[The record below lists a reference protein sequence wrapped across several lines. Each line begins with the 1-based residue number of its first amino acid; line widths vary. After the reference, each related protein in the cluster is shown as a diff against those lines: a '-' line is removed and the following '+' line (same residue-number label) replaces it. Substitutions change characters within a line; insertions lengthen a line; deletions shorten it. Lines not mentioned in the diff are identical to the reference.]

1 MNARVLELLQRPE
14 NISKEDISLLQN
26 EISKFP
32 YMQSI
37 RTLHLS
43 AIFNFDAENYQ
54 KELTK
59 TAAYTTDKKILYTFI
74 NKKKEEEKKELTKF
88 KKIVLVKTENE
99 VEKTIEKPVNIVE
112 VPEQNITENSSEN
125 LTETV
130 EKIEAEKP
138 VVTHPKSVVGDTELE
153 APILDKKENEFEVL
167 KELEILEIENQLLE
181 QEKSEQEQEKIAFK
195 TREEDLNFSKETVL
209 EHIDQSDDKEITS
222 VKPSDISFNG
232 FESFL
237 PNVKFTVP
245 STPKEEPK
253 SEPKAEISATIIEEK
268 PTEEE
273 TKPAEIPSE
282 KTPELN
288 ISEPEKTEIIEEN
301 TEIIEENTEMTI
313 EKEEPQVI
321 NTPILTE
328 EKEEIVE
335 EVHTDW
341 KPMNFVM
348 NPLDSMIQKPAVSQ
362 PKATEKPVEVKPEIA
377 TTEEKKMVE
386 EVAPIELKNEVLEE
400 VKIEE
405 KPIEKSILNT
415 SFLKANVQEKPVQAI
430 ENQAEKVSAEENNS
444 NVLGFVNT
452 WQSWLKIDRSG
463 IKTPENIPVKVIE
476 KKAEIID
483 KFIEEN
489 PKISQLKE
497 EVNFVVKEK
506 NDDISHLMTET
517 LAKLYTEQ
525 RLYTKAIKAYEILQ
539 NKHPERAE
547 DFKAKIQEIKDLKQG
562 K

>member
-88 KKIVLVKTENE
+88 KKIVLAKTEYE
-99 VEKTIEKPVNIVE
+99 VEKTIEEPVKIVE
-112 VPEQNITENSSEN
+112 VPEQNITEKFSEN

-130 EKIEAEKP
+130 EKIESEKP

-181 QEKSEQEQEKIAFK
+181 QEKAENAFR

-253 SEPKAEISATIIEEK
+253 SEPKDEISATIIEEK

-273 TKPAEIPSE
+273 TKSAEVPSE

-288 ISEPEKTEIIEEN
+288 ISVPEK

-313 EKEEPQVI
+313 EKEAPQEI
-321 NTPILTE
+321 NTPILKE

-335 EVHTDW
+335 EIHTDW

-362 PKATEKPVEVKPEIA
+362 PKPTEKPVEVKPEIA

-386 EVAPIELKNEVLEE
+386 EVAPIELKKEVLEE

-415 SFLKANVQEKPVQAI
+415 SFLKTNAQENPVQII
-430 ENQAEKVSAEENNS
+430 ENQTDKLSAEENNS
-444 NVLGFVNT
+444 NVPGFVNT

-539 NKHPERAE
+539 NKHPEKAE

>member
-88 KKIVLVKTENE
+88 KKIVLAKAENE
-99 VEKTIEKPVNIVE
+99 VEKTVEEPVNIVE
-112 VPEQNITENSSEN
+112 VPEQNITENPSEN

-153 APILDKKENEFEVL
+153 APILDKKENEFDVL

-181 QEKSEQEQEKIAFK
+181 QEKAEQENAEIAFK

-245 STPKEEPK
+245 STPKEELK
-253 SEPKAEISATIIEEK
+253 SEPEAEISATIIEEK
-268 PTEEE
+268 PTEEI
-273 TKPAEIPSE
+273 KSAEVPSE
-282 KTPELN
+282 KTPEWN
-288 ISEPEKTEIIEEN
+288 ISAPEK

-335 EVHTDW
+335 EIHTDW

-348 NPLDSMIQKPAVSQ
+348 NPLDSMIQKP
-362 PKATEKPVEVKPEIA
+362 VEVKPEIA
-377 TTEEKKMVE
+377 ITEEKKIVE
-386 EVAPIELKNEVLEE
+386 EVAPIELKKEVLEE
-400 VKIEE
+400 VKIAE
-405 KPIEKSILNT
+405 KPIGKSILNT
-415 SFLKANVQEKPVQAI
+415 SFLKNNAQENPVQAV
-430 ENQAEKVSAEENNS
+430 ETPVEKVSAEENNS
-444 NVLGFVNT
+444 NVPGFVNT

-497 EVNFVVKEK
+497 EVSFVVKEK

-517 LAKLYTEQ
+517 LAKRYSETKISINSNSSYSFSRRCPCLY
-525 RLYTKAIKAYEILQ
+525 
-539 NKHPERAE
+539 
-547 DFKAKIQEIKDLKQG
+547 
-562 K
+562 

>member
-1 MNARVLELLQRPE
+1 MNARVLELLQHPE
-14 NISKEDISLLQN
+14 NISREDISLLQN

-88 KKIVLVKTENE
+88 KKIVLAKTEYE
-99 VEKTIEKPVNIVE
+99 VEKTIEEPVNIVE

-138 VVTHPKSVVGDTELE
+138 VVTHPKSVVGDTEIE

-167 KELEILEIENQLLE
+167 KELEILEIENQLFE
-181 QEKSEQEQEKIAFK
+181 QEKAEEENIEIAFK

-273 TKPAEIPSE
+273 TKPAEVPSE

-288 ISEPEKTEIIEEN
+288 ISAPEKKEF
-301 TEIIEENTEMTI
+301 IEENTEMTI
-313 EKEEPQVI
+313 EKEAPQVI

-335 EVHTDW
+335 EIHTDW
-341 KPMNFVM
+341 KPMNFEM
-348 NPLDSMIQKPAVSQ
+348 NPLDSMIQKP
-362 PKATEKPVEVKPEIA
+362 VEVKPEIA
-377 TTEEKKMVE
+377 ITEEKKMVE
-386 EVAPIELKNEVLEE
+386 EVAPIELKKEVLEE

-415 SFLKANVQEKPVQAI
+415 SFLKANVQENPVQTI
-430 ENQAEKVSAEENNS
+430 ENQAEKLSAEENNS
-444 NVLGFVNT
+444 NVPGFVNT
-452 WQSWLKIDRSG
+452 WQSWLKIDRSMV
-463 IKTPENIPVKVIE
+463 KTPENIPVKVIE

-539 NKHPERAE
+539 NKHPEKAE
-547 DFKAKIQEIKDLKQG
+547 DFKAKIQKIKDLKQG

>member
-14 NISKEDISLLQN
+14 NISREDISLLQN

-88 KKIVLVKTENE
+88 KKIVLAKTEHE
-99 VEKTIEKPVNIVE
+99 VEKTIEEPVNIVE
-112 VPEQNITENSSEN
+112 VPEQNITENSTEN

-167 KELEILEIENQLLE
+167 KELEILEIESQLLE
-181 QEKSEQEQEKIAFK
+181 QEKAEEEKAENAFK

-253 SEPKAEISATIIEEK
+253 SELEAEIPTPIFEEK
-268 PTEEE
+268 PTEEKIKSE
-273 TKPAEIPSE
+273 EIPSE

-288 ISEPEKTEIIEEN
+288 ISAPEK

-321 NTPILTE
+321 NTPILKE

-335 EVHTDW
+335 EIHTDW

-377 TTEEKKMVE
+377 ITEEKKIVE
-386 EVAPIELKNEVLEE
+386 EVAPIELKKEVLEE
-400 VKIEE
+400 VIIEE
-405 KPIEKSILNT
+405 KPIGKSILNT
-415 SFLKANVQEKPVQAI
+415 SFLKANVQETSVQTI
-430 ENQAEKVSAEENNS
+430 ENQEEKLSEEENNS
-444 NVLGFVNT
+444 NVPGFVNT
-452 WQSWLKIDRSG
+452 WQSWLKIDRSMV
-463 IKTPENIPVKVIE
+463 KTPENIPVKVIE

-489 PKISQLKE
+489 PRISQLKE

>member
-14 NISKEDISLLQN
+14 NISKEDILLLQN

-88 KKIVLVKTENE
+88 KKIVLAKAENE
-99 VEKTIEKPVNIVE
+99 VEKTIEEPVNIVE

-181 QEKSEQEQEKIAFK
+181 QEKAEEENAEIAFK

-245 STPKEEPK
+245 STPKEELK
-253 SEPKAEISATIIEEK
+253 SEPEAEISATIIEEK
-268 PTEEE
+268 PTEEI
-273 TKPAEIPSE
+273 KSAEVPSE
-282 KTPELN
+282 KTPEWN
-288 ISEPEKTEIIEEN
+288 ISAPEK

-328 EKEEIVE
+328 EKEEIAE
-335 EVHTDW
+335 ETHADW

-362 PKATEKPVEVKPEIA
+362 PTVSQSKVTEKPVEVKPEIA

-386 EVAPIELKNEVLEE
+386 EVAPIELKKEVLEE
-400 VKIEE
+400 MKIEE

-415 SFLKANVQEKPVQAI
+415 SFLKTSVQENPVQAI
-430 ENQAEKVSAEENNS
+430 ENQVEKVSAEENNS
-444 NVLGFVNT
+444 NVPGFVNT

-539 NKHPERAE
+539 NKHPEKAE

>member
-88 KKIVLVKTENE
+88 KKIVLAKTEHE
-99 VEKTIEKPVNIVE
+99 VEKTIEEPVKIVE
-112 VPEQNITENSSEN
+112 VPEQNITKNSSEN

-167 KELEILEIENQLLE
+167 KELEVLEIENQLLE
-181 QEKSEQEQEKIAFK
+181 QEKAEEENAEIAFK

-253 SEPKAEISATIIEEK
+253 SEPKAEIPAPIIEEK

-273 TKPAEIPSE
+273 TKPAEVPSE

-288 ISEPEKTEIIEEN
+288 ISEPEKTEIIEV
-301 TEIIEENTEMTI
+301 NTEMTI
-313 EKEEPQVI
+313 EKEAPQEI
-321 NTPILTE
+321 NTPILKE

-362 PKATEKPVEVKPEIA
+362 PKATEKPEIV
-377 TTEEKKMVE
+377 TTGETKMVE
-386 EVAPIELKNEVLEE
+386 EVAPIELKKEVLEE

-415 SFLKANVQEKPVQAI
+415 SFLKTSVQENPVQAI
-430 ENQAEKVSAEENNS
+430 ENQGEKLSAEENNS
-444 NVLGFVNT
+444 NVPGFVNT
-452 WQSWLKIDRSG
+452 WQSWLKIDRSMV
-463 IKTPENIPVKVIE
+463 KTPENIPVKVIE

-497 EVNFVVKEK
+497 EVSFIVKEK

-539 NKHPERAE
+539 NKHPEKAE

>member
-1 MNARVLELLQRPE
+1 MNARVLELLQHPE

-88 KKIVLVKTENE
+88 KKIVLAKTENE
-99 VEKTIEKPVNIVE
+99 VEKNIEEPVNIVE

-181 QEKSEQEQEKIAFK
+181 QENAEQEKSENAFK

-209 EHIDQSDDKEITS
+209 EHIDQSDDKEIKS

-245 STPKEEPK
+245 STPKEKPK
-253 SEPKAEISATIIEEK
+253 SEPKAEIPAPIIEEK
-268 PTEEE
+268 PTKEEIKSE
-273 TKPAEIPSE
+273 EVSFE
-282 KTPELN
+282 KTPEVN
-288 ISEPEKTEIIEEN
+288 ISAPER

-328 EKEEIVE
+328 EKEEVVE
-335 EVHTDW
+335 EIHTDW

-377 TTEEKKMVE
+377 ITEEKKIVE
-386 EVAPIELKNEVLEE
+386 EVAPIELKKEVLEE
-400 VKIEE
+400 VKIAE
-405 KPIEKSILNT
+405 KPVEKSILNT
-415 SFLKANVQEKPVQAI
+415 SFLKNNVQETPVQTL
-430 ENQAEKVSAEENNS
+430 ENQVEAVSVEENIS
-444 NVLGFVNT
+444 NVPDFVNT
-452 WQSWLKIDRSG
+452 WQSWLKIDRSMV
-463 IKTPENIPVKVIE
+463 KTPENIPVKVIE

-539 NKHPERAE
+539 NKHPEKAE

>member
-88 KKIVLVKTENE
+88 KKIVLAKTENE
-99 VEKTIEKPVNIVE
+99 VEKTTEEPVNIVE
-112 VPEQNITENSSEN
+112 VPEQNITEKFSEN

-153 APILDKKENEFEVL
+153 APILDKKENEFDVL

-181 QEKSEQEQEKIAFK
+181 QEKAEEENAEIAFK

-253 SEPKAEISATIIEEK
+253 SESKAEISATIIEEK
-268 PTEEE
+268 PTEEKIKSE
-273 TKPAEIPSE
+273 EIPSE
-282 KTPELN
+282 KTPEWN

-301 TEIIEENTEMTI
+301 TEMTI
-313 EKEEPQVI
+313 EKEAPQVI

-335 EVHTDW
+335 EIHTDW
-341 KPMNFVM
+341 KPMNFEM
-348 NPLDSMIQKPAVSQ
+348 NPLDSMIQEPAVSQ
-362 PKATEKPVEVKPEIA
+362 PKPTEKPVEVEVKPEIA
-377 TTEEKKMVE
+377 ITEEKKMVE
-386 EVAPIELKNEVLEE
+386 EVSPIELKKEVLEE

-415 SFLKANVQEKPVQAI
+415 SFLKTNVQETSVQTI
-430 ENQAEKVSAEENNS
+430 ENQVEKLSAEENNS
-444 NVLGFVNT
+444 NVPGFVNT
-452 WQSWLKIDRSG
+452 WQSWLKIDRSMV
-463 IKTPENIPVKVIE
+463 KTPENIPVKVIE

-539 NKHPERAE
+539 NKHPEKAE

>member
-88 KKIVLVKTENE
+88 KKIVLAKTEHE
-99 VEKTIEKPVNIVE
+99 VEKTIEEPVKIVE
-112 VPEQNITENSSEN
+112 VPEQNTTEKFSKN

-138 VVTHPKSVVGDTELE
+138 IVTHPKSVVGDTELE
-153 APILDKKENEFEVL
+153 APILDKKENEFDVL

-181 QEKSEQEQEKIAFK
+181 QEKAEEENAEIAFK

-253 SEPKAEISATIIEEK
+253 SELEAEIPTPIFEEK

-288 ISEPEKTEIIEEN
+288 ISAPEK

-313 EKEEPQVI
+313 EKEAPQVI
-321 NTPILTE
+321 NTPILKE

-335 EVHTDW
+335 EIHTDW

-377 TTEEKKMVE
+377 TTKEKKIVE
-386 EVAPIELKNEVLEE
+386 EVAPIELKKEVLEE
-400 VKIEE
+400 VIIEE

-415 SFLKANVQEKPVQAI
+415 SFLKTNVQETSVQTI
-430 ENQAEKVSAEENNS
+430 ENQVEKVSAEENNS
-444 NVLGFVNT
+444 NVPGFVNT
-452 WQSWLKIDRSG
+452 WQTWLKIDRSG
-463 IKTPENIPVKVIE
+463 IKIPENIPVKVIE

-539 NKHPERAE
+539 NKHPEKAE

>member
-88 KKIVLVKTENE
+88 KKIVLAKTEHE
-99 VEKTIEKPVNIVE
+99 VEKIFEEPVNIDE
-112 VPEQNITENSSEN
+112 VPEQNITENPSEN

-181 QEKSEQEQEKIAFK
+181 QEKAEEENAEIAFK

-209 EHIDQSDDKEITS
+209 EHIDQSEDKEITS

-253 SEPKAEISATIIEEK
+253 SEPTAEIPAPIIEEK
-268 PTEEE
+268 PTKEEIKSE
-273 TKPAEIPSE
+273 EVLFE

-288 ISEPEKTEIIEEN
+288 ISAPEK

-313 EKEEPQVI
+313 EKEAPQVI

-362 PKATEKPVEVKPEIA
+362 PTVSQSKVTEKPVEVKPEIA

-386 EVAPIELKNEVLEE
+386 EVAPIELKKEVLEE
-400 VKIEE
+400 MKIEE

-415 SFLKANVQEKPVQAI
+415 SFLKTSVQENPVQVI
-430 ENQAEKVSAEENNS
+430 ENQVEKVSAEENNS
-444 NVLGFVNT
+444 NVPGFVNT

>member
-59 TAAYTTDKKILYTFI
+59 TAAYTTDKKILYSFI

-88 KKIVLVKTENE
+88 KKIVLAKTEYE
-99 VEKTIEKPVNIVE
+99 VEKTIEEPVNVVE
-112 VPEQNITENSSEN
+112 VPEQNITENSSKN

-181 QEKSEQEQEKIAFK
+181 QEKAEIAFK

-253 SEPKAEISATIIEEK
+253 SEPTAEIPAPIIEEK

-273 TKPAEIPSE
+273 TKPAEVPSE

-288 ISEPEKTEIIEEN
+288 ISEPEK

-335 EVHTDW
+335 EIQTDW

-377 TTEEKKMVE
+377 TTEEKKIVE
-386 EVAPIELKNEVLEE
+386 EVAPIELKKENIEE

-415 SFLKANVQEKPVQAI
+415 SFLKANVQETPVQAI
-430 ENQAEKVSAEENNS
+430 ENQVEKISAEENNS
-444 NVLGFVNT
+444 NVPGFVNT

-517 LAKLYTEQ
+517 LAKLYTKQ

-539 NKHPERAE
+539 NKHPERAG

>member
-88 KKIVLVKTENE
+88 KKIVLAKTEYE
-99 VEKTIEKPVNIVE
+99 VEKTIEEPVKIVE
-112 VPEQNITENSSEN
+112 VPEQNITKNSSEN

-195 TREEDLNFSKETVL
+195 TREEDLNFSKETIL

-222 VKPSDISFNG
+222 MKPSDISFNG

-245 STPKEEPK
+245 STPKVEPK
-253 SEPKAEISATIIEEK
+253 SEPKAEIPAPIIEEK
-268 PTEEE
+268 PKEEE
-273 TKPAEIPSE
+273 IKSEEVPSE

-301 TEIIEENTEMTI
+301 TEMTI
-313 EKEEPQVI
+313 EKEELQVI

-328 EKEEIVE
+328 EKEEFAE
-335 EVHTDW
+335 ETHADW
-341 KPMNFVM
+341 KPLNFEM

-377 TTEEKKMVE
+377 ITEEKKMVE
-386 EVAPIELKNEVLEE
+386 EVAPIELKKEVLEE

-415 SFLKANVQEKPVQAI
+415 SFLKANVQENPVQTI
-430 ENQAEKVSAEENNS
+430 ENQVEKVSAEENNS

-452 WQSWLKIDRSG
+452 WQSWLKIDRSMV
-463 IKTPENIPVKVIE
+463 KTPENIPVKVIE

>member
-14 NISKEDISLLQN
+14 NISREDISLLQN

-88 KKIVLVKTENE
+88 KKIVLAKTEYE
-99 VEKTIEKPVNIVE
+99 VEKTIEEPVNIVE

-181 QEKSEQEQEKIAFK
+181 QEKAEEENAEIAFK

-209 EHIDQSDDKEITS
+209 EHIDQSEDKEITS

-253 SEPKAEISATIIEEK
+253 SEPTAEIPAPIIEEK
-268 PTEEE
+268 PTEEIKSE
-273 TKPAEIPSE
+273 EVSSE

-288 ISEPEKTEIIEEN
+288 ISAPEKTEIIEEKS
-301 TEIIEENTEMTI
+301 EMTI

-335 EVHTDW
+335 EIHTDW

-362 PKATEKPVEVKPEIA
+362 PKPTEKPVEVKPEIA
-377 TTEEKKMVE
+377 ITEEKKMVE

-415 SFLKANVQEKPVQAI
+415 SFLKNNVQEAPVQAV
-430 ENQAEKVSAEENNS
+430 ENKEEATKGESDS
-444 NVLGFVNT
+444 NVPDFVNT

-539 NKHPERAE
+539 NKHPEKAE

>member
-88 KKIVLVKTENE
+88 KKIVLAKTEYE
-99 VEKTIEKPVNIVE
+99 VEKTIEEPVKIVE
-112 VPEQNITENSSEN
+112 VPEQNITKNSSEN

-181 QEKSEQEQEKIAFK
+181 QEKAEEENIVIAFK

-253 SEPKAEISATIIEEK
+253 SEPKAEIPATIIEEK
-268 PTEEE
+268 PTEE
-273 TKPAEIPSE
+273 KIKSAEVPSE

-288 ISEPEKTEIIEEN
+288 ISAPEK

-321 NTPILTE
+321 NTFIFTE

-335 EVHTDW
+335 EVHADW

-348 NPLDSMIQKPAVSQ
+348 NPLDSMIQKSAVSQ
-362 PKATEKPVEVKPEIA
+362 PKPTEKPVEVKPEIA
-377 TTEEKKMVE
+377 ITEENKIVE
-386 EVAPIELKNEVLEE
+386 EVAPMELKNEVLEE

-405 KPIEKSILNT
+405 KPILNT
-415 SFLKANVQEKPVQAI
+415 SFLKTNVQETLVQTV
-430 ENQAEKVSAEENNS
+430 ENQVEKVSAEENNS
-444 NVLGFVNT
+444 NVPGFVNT

>member
-14 NISKEDISLLQN
+14 NISREDISLLQN

-32 YMQSI
+32 YMQSV

-88 KKIVLVKTENE
+88 KKIVLAKTENE
-99 VEKTIEKPVNIVE
+99 VEKTIEEPVNIVE

-153 APILDKKENEFEVL
+153 APILDKKENEFDVL

-181 QEKSEQEQEKIAFK
+181 QEKAENAFK

-245 STPKEEPK
+245 SVQKEEPK

-268 PTEEE
+268 PTEEKIKSE
-273 TKPAEIPSE
+273 EIPSE

-288 ISEPEKTEIIEEN
+288 ISAPEK

-313 EKEEPQVI
+313 EKEAPQVI

-335 EVHTDW
+335 ETHADW

-377 TTEEKKMVE
+377 ITEEKKIVE
-386 EVAPIELKNEVLEE
+386 EVAPIELKKEVLEE
-400 VKIEE
+400 VIIEE

-415 SFLKANVQEKPVQAI
+415 SFLKTSLQENPVQVI
-430 ENQAEKVSAEENNS
+430 ENQVEKLSAEENNS
-444 NVLGFVNT
+444 NVPGFVNT

>member
-14 NISKEDISLLQN
+14 NISKEDILLLQN

-88 KKIVLVKTENE
+88 KKIVLAKTENE
-99 VEKTIEKPVNIVE
+99 VEKTIEEPVNIVE

-125 LTETV
+125 LTKTV

-138 VVTHPKSVVGDTELE
+138 VVTHPKSVIGDTELE
-153 APILDKKENEFEVL
+153 APILDKKENEFDVL

-181 QEKSEQEQEKIAFK
+181 QEKAENAFK

-268 PTEEE
+268 PTEE
-273 TKPAEIPSE
+273 KIKSAEIPSE

-497 EVNFVVKEK
+497 EVSFVVKEK

>member
-14 NISKEDISLLQN
+14 NISREDISLLQN

-74 NKKKEEEKKELTKF
+74 NKKNEEEKKELKKF
-88 KKIVLVKTENE
+88 KKIILSKAENDAE
-99 VEKTIEKPVNIVE
+99 QTVEEPVNIVE
-112 VPEQNITENSSEN
+112 VPEQNVTKNSSEN

-138 VVTHPKSVVGDTELE
+138 VVTHPKSIVGDTELE

-181 QEKSEQEQEKIAFK
+181 QEKAEEENTEIAFK

-209 EHIDQSDDKEITS
+209 EHIDKSDEKEITS

-245 STPKEEPK
+245 SVQKEEPK
-253 SEPKAEISATIIEEK
+253 SEPKAEIPAPIIEEK
-268 PTEEE
+268 PTEEIKSE
-273 TKPAEIPSE
+273 EVSSE

-301 TEIIEENTEMTI
+301 TEMTI
-313 EKEEPQVI
+313 EKEAPQVI

-335 EVHTDW
+335 EIHTDW

-377 TTEEKKMVE
+377 TRDEKKIVE
-386 EVAPIELKNEVLEE
+386 DVAPIELKKEVLEE

-415 SFLKANVQEKPVQAI
+415 SFLKTNVQETSVQTI
-430 ENQAEKVSAEENNS
+430 ENQVEKLSAEENNS
-444 NVLGFVNT
+444 NVPGFVNT

-463 IKTPENIPVKVIE
+463 VKTPENIPVKVIE

-539 NKHPERAE
+539 NKHPEKAE

>member
-14 NISKEDISLLQN
+14 NISREDISLLQN

-43 AIFNFDAENYQ
+43 AIFNFDAGNYQ

-74 NKKKEEEKKELTKF
+74 NKKNEEEKKELTKF
-88 KKIVLVKTENE
+88 KKIVLAKTEHE
-99 VEKTIEKPVNIVE
+99 VEKTVEEPVNIVE

-181 QEKSEQEQEKIAFK
+181 QEKAEEENAEIAFK

-253 SEPKAEISATIIEEK
+253 SEPKAEISAPIIEEK
-268 PTEEE
+268 PTEEIKSE
-273 TKPAEIPSE
+273 EVSFE
-282 KTPELN
+282 KTTELN

-301 TEIIEENTEMTI
+301 TEMTI
-313 EKEEPQVI
+313 EKEAPQVI
-321 NTPILTE
+321 NTFIFTE
-328 EKEEIVE
+328 EKEEIAE

-362 PKATEKPVEVKPEIA
+362 PKATEKPVELKPEIA
-377 TTEEKKMVE
+377 ITEEKKIVE
-386 EVAPIELKNEVLEE
+386 EVAPIELKKEVLEE
-400 VKIEE
+400 VIIEE

-415 SFLKANVQEKPVQAI
+415 SFLKTSVQENPVQVI
-430 ENQAEKVSAEENNS
+430 ENQVEKLSAEENNS
-444 NVLGFVNT
+444 NVPGFVNT

-463 IKTPENIPVKVIE
+463 IKTPENIPVKFIE

-517 LAKLYTEQ
+517 LAKLYTKQ

>member
-14 NISKEDISLLQN
+14 NISREDISLLQN

-88 KKIVLVKTENE
+88 KKIVLAKTEYE
-99 VEKTIEKPVNIVE
+99 VEKTVEEPVNIVE

-130 EKIEAEKP
+130 EKIEVEKP

-153 APILDKKENEFEVL
+153 APILDKKENEFDVL
-167 KELEILEIENQLLE
+167 KELEILEIESQLLE
-181 QEKSEQEQEKIAFK
+181 QEKAEEEKAENAFK

-245 STPKEEPK
+245 STPKEELK
-253 SEPKAEISATIIEEK
+253 SEPKAEIPATIVEEK

-273 TKPAEIPSE
+273 TKPAEVPSE

-301 TEIIEENTEMTI
+301 TEMTI
-313 EKEEPQVI
+313 EKEAPQVI

-335 EVHTDW
+335 ETHADW

-362 PKATEKPVEVKPEIA
+362 PKATEKPEIA

-386 EVAPIELKNEVLEE
+386 EVAPIELKKEVLEE

-415 SFLKANVQEKPVQAI
+415 SFLKDSVQENPVQTF
-430 ENQAEKVSAEENNS
+430 ENQVEKVSAEENNS
-444 NVLGFVNT
+444 NVLG
-452 WQSWLKIDRSG
+452 L
-463 IKTPENIPVKVIE
+463 
-476 KKAEIID
+476 
-483 KFIEEN
+483 
-489 PKISQLKE
+489 
-497 EVNFVVKEK
+497 
-506 NDDISHLMTET
+506 
-517 LAKLYTEQ
+517 
-525 RLYTKAIKAYEILQ
+525 
-539 NKHPERAE
+539 
-547 DFKAKIQEIKDLKQG
+547 
-562 K
+562 

>member
-14 NISKEDISLLQN
+14 NISREDILLLQN

-88 KKIVLVKTENE
+88 KKIVLAKTEHE
-99 VEKTIEKPVNIVE
+99 VEKTIEEPVNIVE

-181 QEKSEQEQEKIAFK
+181 QEKAEQEKAEIAFK
-195 TREEDLNFSKETVL
+195 TREEDLNFSKEKVL

-268 PTEEE
+268 PTVEE
-273 TKPAEIPSE
+273 TKPAEVPSE

-288 ISEPEKTEIIEEN
+288 ISAPEKTEIIEEN
-301 TEIIEENTEMTI
+301 TEMKI
-313 EKEEPQVI
+313 EKEAPQVI

-328 EKEEIVE
+328 EKEEIAE
-335 EVHTDW
+335 ETHADW

-362 PKATEKPVEVKPEIA
+362 PKAIEKPVEVKPEIA

-386 EVAPIELKNEVLEE
+386 EVAPIELKKEVLEE

-415 SFLKANVQEKPVQAI
+415 SFLKANDQENPVQII
-430 ENQAEKVSAEENNS
+430 ENQTDKLSVEENIS
-444 NVLGFVNT
+444 NVPDFVNT
-452 WQSWLKIDRSG
+452 WQSWLKIDRSMV
-463 IKTPENIPVKVIE
+463 KTPENIPVKVIE

-539 NKHPERAE
+539 NKHPEKAE

>member
-14 NISKEDISLLQN
+14 NISREDISLLQN

-88 KKIVLVKTENE
+88 KKIVLAKTEYE
-99 VEKTIEKPVNIVE
+99 VEKTIEEPVKIVE
-112 VPEQNITENSSEN
+112 VPEQNITKNSSEN

-181 QEKSEQEQEKIAFK
+181 QEKSEEENIEIAFK
-195 TREEDLNFSKETVL
+195 TREEDLNFSKETVF

-253 SEPKAEISATIIEEK
+253 SEPTAEIPAPIIEEK
-268 PTEEE
+268 PTEE
-273 TKPAEIPSE
+273 KIKSAEIPSE
-282 KTPELN
+282 KTPEWN
-288 ISEPEKTEIIEEN
+288 ISAPEK

-335 EVHTDW
+335 EIHTDW

-348 NPLDSMIQKPAVSQ
+348 NPLDSMIKKPAVSQ

-377 TTEEKKMVE
+377 ITEEKKMVE
-386 EVAPIELKNEVLEE
+386 EVAPIELKKEVLEE
-400 VKIEE
+400 VKIAE
-405 KPIEKSILNT
+405 KPVEKSILNT
-415 SFLKANVQEKPVQAI
+415 SFLKNNVQETPVQTL
-430 ENQAEKVSAEENNS
+430 ENQVEAVSVEENIS
-444 NVLGFVNT
+444 NVPDFVNT
-452 WQSWLKIDRSG
+452 WQSWLKIDRSMV
-463 IKTPENIPVKVIE
+463 KTPENIPVKVIE

-497 EVNFVVKEK
+497 EVSFVVKEK

-539 NKHPERAE
+539 NKHPEKAE
-547 DFKAKIQEIKDLKQG
+547 DFKDKIQEIKDLKQG

>member
-88 KKIVLVKTENE
+88 KKIVLAKTEYE
-99 VEKTIEKPVNIVE
+99 VEKTIEEPVNIVE
-112 VPEQNITENSSEN
+112 VPEQNITKNSSEN

-153 APILDKKENEFEVL
+153 APILDKKENEFDVL

-209 EHIDQSDDKEITS
+209 EHIDQSEDKEITS

-253 SEPKAEISATIIEEK
+253 SEPKAEIPATIVEEK

-273 TKPAEIPSE
+273 TKSEEIPSE

-301 TEIIEENTEMTI
+301 TEMKI
-313 EKEEPQVI
+313 EKEAPQEI

-328 EKEEIVE
+328 EKEEIAE
-335 EVHTDW
+335 ETHTDW
-341 KPMNFVM
+341 KPMNIVM

-362 PKATEKPVEVKPEIA
+362 PKVTEKPVEAEVKPEIA
-377 TTEEKKMVE
+377 TTEENKIVE
-386 EVAPIELKNEVLEE
+386 EVAPMELKNEVLEE

-405 KPIEKSILNT
+405 KPILNT
-415 SFLKANVQEKPVQAI
+415 SFLKTNVQETLVQTV
-430 ENQAEKVSAEENNS
+430 ENQVEKVSAEENNS
-444 NVLGFVNT
+444 NVPGFVNT

-497 EVNFVVKEK
+497 EVSFVVKEK

-539 NKHPERAE
+539 NKHPEKAE

>member
-14 NISKEDISLLQN
+14 NISREDISLLQN

-88 KKIVLVKTENE
+88 KKIVLAKTEHE
-99 VEKTIEKPVNIVE
+99 VEKTTEEPVKIVE

-153 APILDKKENEFEVL
+153 APILDKKENEFDVL

-181 QEKSEQEQEKIAFK
+181 QEKAEIAFK

-245 STPKEEPK
+245 STPKEELK

-273 TKPAEIPSE
+273 IKSEEIPSE

-288 ISEPEKTEIIEEN
+288 ISVPEKTEIIEG
-301 TEIIEENTEMTI
+301 NTEMTI

-321 NTPILTE
+321 NIPILTE

-335 EVHTDW
+335 EIHADW

-348 NPLDSMIQKPAVSQ
+348 NPLDSMIQKPEVSQ
-362 PKATEKPVEVKPEIA
+362 PKATEKPVEVKPKIA

-386 EVAPIELKNEVLEE
+386 EVAPIELKKEVLEE

-415 SFLKANVQEKPVQAI
+415 SFLKTNVQETSVQDI
-430 ENQAEKVSAEENNS
+430 ENQEEASKNVNDS
-444 NVLGFVNT
+444 NVPDFVNT

-539 NKHPERAE
+539 NKHPEKVE

>member
-88 KKIVLVKTENE
+88 KKIVLAKTEYE
-99 VEKTIEKPVNIVE
+99 VEKTIEEPVKIVE
-112 VPEQNITENSSEN
+112 VPEQNITKNSSEN

-245 STPKEEPK
+245 STPKEESK

-288 ISEPEKTEIIEEN
+288 ISEPEK

-377 TTEEKKMVE
+377 TTEEKKMAE

-415 SFLKANVQEKPVQAI
+415 SFFQETSVQTI
-430 ENQAEKVSAEENNS
+430 ENQVEKLSAEENNS

-452 WQSWLKIDRSG
+452 WQSWLKIDRSMV
-463 IKTPENIPVKVIE
+463 KTPENIPVKVIE

-539 NKHPERAE
+539 NKHPEKAE
-547 DFKAKIQEIKDLKQG
+547 DFKAKIQEIRDLKQG

>member
-14 NISKEDISLLQN
+14 NISKEDILLLQN

-88 KKIVLVKTENE
+88 KKIVLAKTEHE
-99 VEKTIEKPVNIVE
+99 VEKNIEEPVKIVE
-112 VPEQNITENSSEN
+112 VPEQNTTENSSEN

-138 VVTHPKSVVGDTELE
+138 VVTHPISVVGDTELE

-245 STPKEEPK
+245 SVQKEKPK
-253 SEPKAEISATIIEEK
+253 SEPKAEIPALIIEEK
-268 PTEEE
+268 PTEEKI
-273 TKPAEIPSE
+273 KPTEIPAE

-301 TEIIEENTEMTI
+301 TEMTI
-313 EKEEPQVI
+313 EKEAPQVI
-321 NTPILTE
+321 NTPILKE

-405 KPIEKSILNT
+405 KPILNT
-415 SFLKANVQEKPVQAI
+415 SFLKANVQENPVQTI
-430 ENQAEKVSAEENNS
+430 ENQVEKVSAEENNS
-444 NVLGFVNT
+444 NVPGFVKT

>member
-74 NKKKEEEKKELTKF
+74 NKKNEEEKKELTKF
-88 KKIVLVKTENE
+88 KKIVLAKAENE
-99 VEKTIEKPVNIVE
+99 VEKTVEEPVNIVE
-112 VPEQNITENSSEN
+112 VPEQNITENPSEN

-138 VVTHPKSVVGDTELE
+138 VITHPKSIVGDTELE

-181 QEKSEQEQEKIAFK
+181 QEKAEEENAEIAFK

-209 EHIDQSDDKEITS
+209 EHIDKSDDKEITS

-245 STPKEEPK
+245 PVQKEEPK
-253 SEPKAEISATIIEEK
+253 SEPKAEIPAPIIKEKQTEEK
-268 PTEEE
+268 IKSEEVS
-273 TKPAEIPSE
+273 SE
-282 KTPELN
+282 KTPEVN
-288 ISEPEKTEIIEEN
+288 ISAPEKTEIIEEK
-301 TEIIEENTEMTI
+301 IEMKI
-313 EKEEPQVI
+313 EKEEPQDI

-335 EVHTDW
+335 EIHTDW

-348 NPLDSMIQKPAVSQ
+348 NPLDSMIQKSAVSQ

-377 TTEEKKMVE
+377 ITEEKKIVE
-386 EVAPIELKNEVLEE
+386 EVAPIELKKEVLEE
-400 VKIEE
+400 AEIEE
-405 KPIEKSILNT
+405 KAVEKSILNT
-415 SFLKANVQEKPVQAI
+415 SFLKNNIQEVSVQTV
-430 ENQAEKVSAEENNS
+430 ENQPKEAEKEENNS
-444 NVLGFVNT
+444 NIPDFVNT
-452 WQSWLKIDRSG
+452 WQSWLKIDRTSV
-463 IKTPENIPVKVIE
+463 KTPENIPVKVIE

-497 EVNFVVKEK
+497 EVSFVVKEK

-539 NKHPERAE
+539 NKHPEKAE
-547 DFKAKIQEIKDLKQG
+547 DFKAKIQEIKYLKQG

>member
-14 NISKEDISLLQN
+14 NISKEDITLLQN

-37 RTLHLS
+37 RTLRLS

-74 NKKKEEEKKELTKF
+74 NKKNEEEKKELTKF
-88 KKIVLVKTENE
+88 KKIVLVKAENE
-99 VEKTIEKPVNIVE
+99 VEKTVEESVNTVE
-112 VPEQNITENSSEN
+112 VPEQNITENPSEN

-181 QEKSEQEQEKIAFK
+181 QEKAEEENAEIAFK

-209 EHIDQSDDKEITS
+209 EHIDKSDDKEITS

-245 STPKEEPK
+245 SAQKEEPK
-253 SEPKAEISATIIEEK
+253 SEPKAEISAPIIEEK
-268 PTEEE
+268 STEEE
-273 TKPAEIPSE
+273 IKSEEVPSE
-282 KTPELN
+282 NTSEVN
-288 ISEPEKTEIIEEN
+288 ISAPEK

-313 EKEEPQVI
+313 EKEEI
-321 NTPILTE
+321 
-328 EKEEIVE
+328 
-335 EVHTDW
+335 HTDW

-362 PKATEKPVEVKPEIA
+362 PKATEKPVEVEVKPEIA
-377 TTEEKKMVE
+377 TTEEKKIVE
-386 EVAPIELKNEVLEE
+386 EVAPIELKKEVLEE

-415 SFLKANVQEKPVQAI
+415 SFLKTNVQETPVQTL
-430 ENQAEKVSAEENNS
+430 ENQVEKVSAEENNS
-444 NVLGFVNT
+444 NVPGFVNT
-452 WQSWLKIDRSG
+452 WQSWLKIDRSMV
-463 IKTPENIPVKVIE
+463 KTPENIPVKVIE

-539 NKHPERAE
+539 NKHPEKAE

>member
-1 MNARVLELLQRPE
+1 MNVRVLELLQRPE

-88 KKIVLVKTENE
+88 KKIVLAKTEHE
-99 VEKTIEKPVNIVE
+99 VEKTTEEPVKIVE
-112 VPEQNITENSSEN
+112 VPEQNITKNSSEN

-153 APILDKKENEFEVL
+153 APILDKKENEFVVL

-181 QEKSEQEQEKIAFK
+181 QEKAEEENAGIAFK

-245 STPKEEPK
+245 SVQKEEPK
-253 SEPKAEISATIIEEK
+253 SEPIAEISATIIEEK
-268 PTEEE
+268 PTEEIKSE
-273 TKPAEIPSE
+273 EVSFE

-288 ISEPEKTEIIEEN
+288 ISAPEK

-313 EKEEPQVI
+313 EKEAPQVI

-335 EVHTDW
+335 ETHTDW

-362 PKATEKPVEVKPEIA
+362 PKATEKSVEVKPEIA
-377 TTEEKKMVE
+377 ITEEKKMVE
-386 EVAPIELKNEVLEE
+386 EVAPIELKKEVLEE

-415 SFLKANVQEKPVQAI
+415 SFLKTNVQEIPVQTV
-430 ENQAEKVSAEENNS
+430 ENQVEKVSVEENIS
-444 NVLGFVNT
+444 NVPGFVNT

>member
-74 NKKKEEEKKELTKF
+74 NKKNEEEKKELTKF
-88 KKIVLVKTENE
+88 KKIVLAKTEYE
-99 VEKTIEKPVNIVE
+99 VEKTIEEPVNIVE
-112 VPEQNITENSSEN
+112 VPEQNITENPSEN

-153 APILDKKENEFEVL
+153 APILDKKENEFDVL
-167 KELEILEIENQLLE
+167 KEFDILEIENQLLE
-181 QEKSEQEQEKIAFK
+181 QEKAEEENAEIAFK

-268 PTEEE
+268 QTEEE
-273 TKPAEIPSE
+273 TKPAEIPAE

-301 TEIIEENTEMTI
+301 TEMTI
-313 EKEEPQVI
+313 EKEDPQVI

-335 EVHTDW
+335 EIHTDW
-341 KPMNFVM
+341 KPMNFEM
-348 NPLDSMIQKPAVSQ
+348 NPLDSMIQKP
-362 PKATEKPVEVKPEIA
+362 VEVKPEIA
-377 TTEEKKMVE
+377 ITEEKKMVE
-386 EVAPIELKNEVLEE
+386 EVAPIELKKEVLEE

-415 SFLKANVQEKPVQAI
+415 SFLKANVQENPVQTI
-430 ENQAEKVSAEENNS
+430 ENQAEKLSAEENNS
-444 NVLGFVNT
+444 NVPGFVNT
-452 WQSWLKIDRSG
+452 WQSWLKIDRSMV
-463 IKTPENIPVKVIE
+463 KTPENIPVKVIE

-539 NKHPERAE
+539 NKHPEKAE
-547 DFKAKIQEIKDLKQG
+547 DFKAKIQKIKDLKQG

>member
-88 KKIVLVKTENE
+88 KKIVLAKTEYE
-99 VEKTIEKPVNIVE
+99 VEKTIEESVNIVE

-181 QEKSEQEQEKIAFK
+181 KEKAEEENAEIAFK

-245 STPKEEPK
+245 STPKEKPK
-253 SEPKAEISATIIEEK
+253 SEPKAEIPAPIFEEK

-273 TKPAEIPSE
+273 TKAAEVPSE

-288 ISEPEKTEIIEEN
+288 ISEPEK

-321 NTPILTE
+321 NTPILKE

-335 EVHTDW
+335 EIHTDW

-348 NPLDSMIQKPAVSQ
+348 NPLDSMIQKPAVSK

-377 TTEEKKMVE
+377 ITEEKKIVE
-386 EVAPIELKNEVLEE
+386 EVAPIELKKEVLEE

-415 SFLKANVQEKPVQAI
+415 SFLKNNVQETLVQTI
-430 ENQAEKVSAEENNS
+430 ENQVEKLSAEENNS
-444 NVLGFVNT
+444 NVPGFVNT

-463 IKTPENIPVKVIE
+463 IKTPENILVKVIE

-539 NKHPERAE
+539 NKHPEKAE

>member
-14 NISKEDISLLQN
+14 NISKEDILLLQN

-88 KKIVLVKTENE
+88 KKIVLAKTEHE
-99 VEKTIEKPVNIVE
+99 VEKTIEEPVNIVE

-153 APILDKKENEFEVL
+153 APILDKKENEFDVL

-181 QEKSEQEQEKIAFK
+181 QEKAENAFK

-253 SEPKAEISATIIEEK
+253 SELEAEIPTPIFEEK

-288 ISEPEKTEIIEEN
+288 ISALEK

-313 EKEEPQVI
+313 EKEAPQVI
-321 NTPILTE
+321 NTPILKE

-335 EVHTDW
+335 EIHTNW

-362 PKATEKPVEVKPEIA
+362 PKPPEKPVEVKPEIA

-386 EVAPIELKNEVLEE
+386 EVAPIELKKEVLEE

-415 SFLKANVQEKPVQAI
+415 SFLKTNVQETPVQTI
-430 ENQAEKVSAEENNS
+430 ENQVEKLSAEENNS
-444 NVLGFVNT
+444 NVPGFVNT

-539 NKHPERAE
+539 NKHPEKAE

>member
-14 NISKEDISLLQN
+14 NISKEDILLLQN

-88 KKIVLVKTENE
+88 KKIVLAKTEYE
-99 VEKTIEKPVNIVE
+99 VEKTIEEPVKIVE
-112 VPEQNITENSSEN
+112 VPEQNITKNSSEN

-253 SEPKAEISATIIEEK
+253 SEPKDEISATIIEEK
-268 PTEEE
+268 PTEEQIKSSE
-273 TKPAEIPSE
+273 VPSE
-282 KTPELN
+282 KTPKWN
-288 ISEPEKTEIIEEN
+288 ISEPEK

-335 EVHTDW
+335 EIVEEIHTDW

-377 TTEEKKMVE
+377 ITEEKKIVE
-386 EVAPIELKNEVLEE
+386 EVAPIELKKEVLEE
-400 VKIEE
+400 VIIEE

-415 SFLKANVQEKPVQAI
+415 SFLKTNAQENTVQII
-430 ENQAEKVSAEENNS
+430 ENQTEKVSAEENNS
-444 NVLGFVNT
+444 NVPGFVNT

-539 NKHPERAE
+539 NKHPEKAE

>member
-14 NISKEDISLLQN
+14 NISREDISLLQN

-88 KKIVLVKTENE
+88 KKIVLAKTEYE
-99 VEKTIEKPVNIVE
+99 VEKTIEEPVNIDE

-181 QEKSEQEQEKIAFK
+181 QEKAKEENAEIAFK

-253 SEPKAEISATIIEEK
+253 SEPIAEISATIIEEK
-268 PTEEE
+268 PTEEI
-273 TKPAEIPSE
+273 KSAEFPSE

-288 ISEPEKTEIIEEN
+288 ISELEK

-328 EKEEIVE
+328 EKEEIAE
-335 EVHTDW
+335 ETHTNW

-362 PKATEKPVEVKPEIA
+362 PKASEKPVEVKPEIA
-377 TTEEKKMVE
+377 ITEEKKMVE
-386 EVAPIELKNEVLEE
+386 EVAPIELKKEVLEE
-400 VKIEE
+400 VKIAE

-415 SFLKANVQEKPVQAI
+415 SFLKNNVQENPVQTP
-430 ENQAEKVSAEENNS
+430 ENQVEKVSAEENSS
-444 NVLGFVNT
+444 NVPGFVNT

-497 EVNFVVKEK
+497 EVSFIVKEK

-539 NKHPERAE
+539 NKHPEKAE
-547 DFKAKIQEIKDLKQG
+547 DFKAKIQKIKDLKQG

>member
-14 NISKEDISLLQN
+14 NISREDISLLQN

-37 RTLHLS
+37 RTLRLS

-88 KKIVLVKTENE
+88 KKIVLAKTEYE
-99 VEKTIEKPVNIVE
+99 VEKTIEEPVKIVE
-112 VPEQNITENSSEN
+112 VPEQNITKNSSEN

-138 VVTHPKSVVGDTELE
+138 VVTHPESVVGDTELE

-181 QEKSEQEQEKIAFK
+181 QEKAEEENAEIAFK

-245 STPKEEPK
+245 STLKEEPK
-253 SEPKAEISATIIEEK
+253 SEPKAEISAPIFEEK
-268 PTEEE
+268 PTEEKIKSE
-273 TKPAEIPSE
+273 EIPSE

-288 ISEPEKTEIIEEN
+288 ISVPEKTEIL
-301 TEIIEENTEMTI
+301 EENTEMTI
-313 EKEEPQVI
+313 EKEAPQVI
-321 NTPILTE
+321 NTPILKE
-328 EKEEIVE
+328 EKEEIE
-335 EVHTDW
+335 EEIHTDW
-341 KPMNFVM
+341 KPMNFMM

-362 PKATEKPVEVKPEIA
+362 PKPTEKPVVVKPEIA

-386 EVAPIELKNEVLEE
+386 EVAPIEMKKEVLEE
-400 VKIEE
+400 VIIKE

-415 SFLKANVQEKPVQAI
+415 SFFQETSVQTI
-430 ENQAEKVSAEENNS
+430 ENQVEKLSAEENNS
-444 NVLGFVNT
+444 NVPDFVNT

-497 EVNFVVKEK
+497 EVSFIVKEK

-539 NKHPERAE
+539 NKHPEKAE

>member
-88 KKIVLVKTENE
+88 KKIVLAKAENE
-99 VEKTIEKPVNIVE
+99 VEKTIEEPVKIVE

-130 EKIEAEKP
+130 EKIEAENP

-153 APILDKKENEFEVL
+153 APILDKKENEFDVL

-181 QEKSEQEQEKIAFK
+181 QEKAEEENAEIAFK

-253 SEPKAEISATIIEEK
+253 SESKAEISATIIEEK
-268 PTEEE
+268 LTEEKIKSE
-273 TKPAEIPSE
+273 EIPSE
-282 KTPELN
+282 KTPEWN

-301 TEIIEENTEMTI
+301 TEMTI
-313 EKEEPQVI
+313 EKEAPQVI

-335 EVHTDW
+335 EIHTDW
-341 KPMNFVM
+341 KPMNFEM
-348 NPLDSMIQKPAVSQ
+348 NPLDSMIQ
-362 PKATEKPVEVKPEIA
+362 KPVEVKPEIA

-386 EVAPIELKNEVLEE
+386 EVAPIELKKEVLEE
-400 VKIEE
+400 VIIQE

-415 SFLKANVQEKPVQAI
+415 SFLKTNVQETSVQTI
-430 ENQAEKVSAEENNS
+430 ENQVEKLSAEENNS
-444 NVLGFVNT
+444 NVPDFVNT

-539 NKHPERAE
+539 NKHPEKAE